1 MLGTTLD
8 CVSEPTFGGMTV
20 NERLFAAGLLGHWDA
35 AIEAG
40 EREDAIALLMQVE
53 MSEEGAAATV
63 DAVLSTPSEYGFPR
77 S

>member
-8 CVSEPTFGGMTV
+8 CVSEPTFGGMTL
-20 NERLFAAGLLGHWDA
+20 NERLFAARLLGQWDA
-35 AIEAG
+35 AIGAG
-40 EREDAIALLMQVE
+40 QREDAIALLKQVE

-63 DAVLSTPSEYGFPR
+63 DAVLSNPSNYGFPR

>member
-1 MLGTTLD
+1 
-8 CVSEPTFGGMTV
+8 MTV
-20 NERLFAAGLLGHWDA
+20 NERLFTARLLGQWDA

-40 EREDAIALLMQVE
+40 QREDAIALLKQVE

-63 DAVLSTPSEYGFPR
+63 DAVLSNPSDYGFRR